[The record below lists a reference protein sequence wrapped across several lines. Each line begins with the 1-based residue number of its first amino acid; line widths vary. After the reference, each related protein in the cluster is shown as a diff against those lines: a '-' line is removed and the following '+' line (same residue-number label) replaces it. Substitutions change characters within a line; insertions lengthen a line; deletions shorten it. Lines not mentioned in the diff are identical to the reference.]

1 MTELR
6 VSHLID
12 EADEMLDNKFHVG
25 SYCLFMNTDDIQDIL
40 SKIRAILPEEIKT
53 AEMILKRRDD
63 IYMEAQ
69 TRADR
74 IISEAQNTAANILS
88 ESELIRA
95 VREKAAKIQEQVK
108 ESCEE
113 MKNKATEEADMLRR
127 SAFQEAMQIREGAQS
142 YAEEVLN
149 NLEQDIQQVHRIVK
163 NGQEYLSQRR
173 DKQKSAPMP
182 SPARQQQVNEQNTDV
197 QKTVVEQ

>member
-12 EADEMLDNKFHVG
+12 EADELLDNKFHVG

-69 TRADR
+69 SRADR
-74 IISEAQNTAANILS
+74 IINEAQNTAANILS

-95 VREKAAKIQEQVK
+95 VREKASKLQEQVK
-108 ESCEE
+108 ESCDE
-113 MKNKATEEADMLRR
+113 MKNKAVEESDSLRR
-127 SAFQEAMQIREGAQS
+127 NAYQEAMEIKEGAKS
-142 YAEEVLN
+142 YAESLLN
-149 NLEQDIQQVHRIVK
+149 ELERDIDKVHKHIRHC
-163 NGQEYLSQRR
+163 QEYVAQQKETTRSYNQQKVTA
-173 DKQKSAPMP
+173 DK
-182 SPARQQQVNEQNTDV
+182 
-197 QKTVVEQ
+197 

>member
-6 VSHLID
+6 VTHLID
-12 EADEMLDNKFHVG
+12 EADELLDNKFHVG

-63 IYMEAQ
+63 IYIEAQ
-69 TRADR
+69 NRADR

-113 MKNKATEEADMLRR
+113 MKSKATEEAEMVRKN
-127 SAFQEAMQIREGAQS
+127 AYQEAMQTKENAQA
-142 YAEEVLN
+142 YVEEVLN
-149 NLEQDIQQVHRIVK
+149 NLERDVEQVHRIIR
-163 NGQEYLSQRR
+163 NGQEYLAQQRN
-173 DKQKSAPMP
+173 S
-182 SPARQQQVNEQNTDV
+182 VNNQIPVYENERAY
-197 QKTVVEQ
+197 VE

>member
-12 EADEMLDNKFHVG
+12 EADELLDNKFHVG

-69 TRADR
+69 SKADR
-74 IISEAQNTAANILS
+74 ILSEAKNTADKLLS
-88 ESELIRA
+88 ENELMRL
-95 VREKAAKIQEQVK
+95 VREKAMKFQEQVK

-113 MKNKATEEADMLRR
+113 MKNKAEAEAEAVRK
-127 SAFQEAMQIREGAQS
+127 SAYKEASETREGAKAF
-142 YAEEVLN
+142 AEEMLM
-149 NLEQDIQQVHRIVK
+149 NLERDIDRVHRHVRNCQDMLNQK
-163 NGQEYLSQRR
+163 KEQRVRAPQQDNGNMQNRVNAE
-173 DKQKSAPMP
+173 QK
-182 SPARQQQVNEQNTDV
+182 
-197 QKTVVEQ
+197 

>member
-25 SYCLFMNTDDIQDIL
+25 SYCLFMNTDDIQDVL

-69 TRADR
+69 SRADR

-108 ESCEE
+108 EACDE
-113 MKNKATEEADMLRR
+113 MKNKATEEVNEMKRKAYE
-127 SAFQEAMQIREGAQS
+127 EAAATREGAKS
-142 YAEEVLN
+142 YAEQVLS
-149 NLEQDIQQVHRIVK
+149 NLERDIDHIHKVVR
-163 NGQEYLSQRR
+163 NGQTYLAQQKN
-173 DKQKSAPMP
+173 KQPEQAE
-182 SPARQQQVNEQNTDV
+182 RQPVNN
-197 QKTVVEQ
+197 

>member
-12 EADEMLDNKFHVG
+12 EADELLDNKFHVG
-25 SYCLFMNTDDIQDIL
+25 SYCVFINTDDIQDIL

-69 TRADR
+69 SRAER
-74 IISEAQNTAANILS
+74 IISEAQNTASNILS

-113 MKNKATEEADMLRR
+113 MKNKAEQEADILRQN
-127 SAFQEAMQIREGAQS
+127 AFRDAMQTKEGAQA

-149 NLEQDIQQVHRIVK
+149 NLNKDIEQIHRIVR
-163 NGQEYLSQRR
+163 NGQDFLAQQK
-173 DKQKSAPMP
+173 DKSKEIPQDYVKAGI
-182 SPARQQQVNEQNTDV
+182 EQ
-197 QKTVVEQ
+197 

>member
-6 VSHLID
+6 ISHLID
-12 EADEMLDNKFHVG
+12 EADELLDNKFHVG
-25 SYCLFMNTDDIQDIL
+25 NYCLFVNTDDIQDIL

-69 TRADR
+69 SRADR

-113 MKNKATEEADMLRR
+113 MKNKATEEADALRK
-127 SAFQEAMQIREGAQS
+127 AAYQEAMQTREGAQA
-142 YAEEVLN
+142 YAEKVLN
-149 NLEQDIQQVHRIVK
+149 DLEHDIEQIHRIVR
-163 NGQEYLSQRR
+163 NGQDYLA
-173 DKQKSAPMP
+173 QKKEKAKE
-182 SPARQQQVNEQNTDV
+182 SPVYAEQQ
-197 QKTVVEQ
+197 

>member
-63 IYMEAQ
+63 IYLEAQ
-69 TRADR
+69 SRADR

-108 ESCEE
+108 DNCEE
-113 MKNKATEEADMLRR
+113 MKNKAAEEAENIRR
-127 SAFQEAMQIREGAQS
+127 SALQEAMQTREGAQA
-142 YAEEVLN
+142 YAEKVFYNLDRNIDDIHKMVRNCQDLLLQQKGRHREPVREAN
-149 NLEQDIQQVHRIVK
+149 NVK
-163 NGQEYLSQRR
+163 AYAE
-173 DKQKSAPMP
+173 
-182 SPARQQQVNEQNTDV
+182 
-197 QKTVVEQ
+197 